1 MKIINIQKIQSISN
15 INLKMKIILSVFI
28 VGGAI
33 FSWKNFDFV
42 VSDIL
47 MMVFFAIFLLWNIP
61 GKISAILALGCL
73 ISCPILVIAEKDKLA
88 ETMAVQAYL
97 FLTMTVILQ
106 VVELKRKKEVGE
118 MKEISEVK
126 EKILNKKNNIIL
138 WAVSFSKKALKIL
151 VPISVAFLVSSL
163 VLLAFS
169 QKKLAEIFYSWMLF
183 VFGLIALA
191 LIVKVFAQNKIKK

>member
-1 MKIINIQKIQSISN
+1 MIQGKNKIRGFVLVILAVVIFLNF
-15 INLKMKIILSVFI
+15 NLTASLNWLIFLAFLFYGWESRI
-28 VGGAI
+28 VAGGA
-33 FSWKNFDFV
+33 
-42 VSDIL
+42 L
-47 MMVFFAIFLLWNIP
+47 IFLIT
-61 GKISAILALGCL
+61 
-73 ISCPILVIAEKDKLA
+73 CPILLAFHQDALA

-118 MKEISEVK
+118 IKETSNIK

-138 WAVSFSKKALKIL
+138 WAISFSKKALKIL

-169 QKKLAEIFYSWMLF
+169 QKKLAEIFYAWMLF

-191 LIVKVFAQNKIKK
+191 LIVKVFAKNKIKK